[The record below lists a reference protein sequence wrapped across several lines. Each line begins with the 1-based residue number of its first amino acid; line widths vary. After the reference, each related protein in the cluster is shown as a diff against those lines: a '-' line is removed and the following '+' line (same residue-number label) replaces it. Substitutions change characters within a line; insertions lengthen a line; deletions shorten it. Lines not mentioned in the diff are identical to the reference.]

1 MFHPELRPLQF
12 RHCPDPCL
20 CLRPLRKPRG
30 WDATA
35 GVKRPA
41 EIGASDYKDAQDV
54 ADGGA
59 ASAAE
64 PSRVAD
70 ALLVSKEDIF
80 CFFGG
85 SVSSSL
91 WCTSTM
97 VLVWI
102 DSDLWRVVSM
112 IMAPGMED
120 GIFPLSQNGKH
131 AASLVC
137 PGL

>member
-1 MFHPELRPLQF
+1 M
-12 RHCPDPCL
+12 
-20 CLRPLRKPRG
+20 
-30 WDATA
+30 
-35 GVKRPA
+35 KRPA

-80 CFFGG
+80 ASLGIRQFI
-85 SVSSSL
+85 L

-102 DSDLWRVVSM
+102 DSDLESRV
-112 IMAPGMED
+112 MAPGMED

-131 AASLVC
+131 AVSLVC